1 MHALIVLFIIVAA
14 FALVYWGMA
23 SLPLPPVVRTVIIVV
38 MGLIALVFIYNMF
51 AGGGFGNFGGA
62 SLR

>member
-1 MHALIVLFIIVAA
+1 MHAIILLFILVAA
-14 FALVYWGMA
+14 FALVYWGMT

-38 MGLIALVFIYNMF
+38 MGLIALIFIYNAF
-51 AGGGFGNFGGA
+51 AGGGLNF

>member
-1 MHALIVLFIIVAA
+1 MHTLILLFIIVAA
-14 FALVYWGMA
+14 FALIYWGMTSL
-23 SLPLPPVVRTVIIVV
+23 SLPPTVRTVIIVI

-51 AGGGFGNFGGA
+51 AGGGLNL

>member
-1 MHALIVLFIIVAA
+1 MNSLILLFIIVAA
-14 FALVYWGMA
+14 FALVYWGM
-23 SLPLPPVVRTVIIVV
+23 SQLPLPPVVRTVIIVV

-51 AGGGFGNFGGA
+51 VGGGLHL